1 MLLSVSEVPWP
12 LMFKI
17 NWNILYNFTM
27 ILGWYV
33 SEVSVRI
40 KNGFGSKSYTSTNLK
55 VTHIFSPI
63 LPDPMEYGWTLTK
76 IINLYHLIT
85 AKNPPVP
92 DAVIEL
98 SLCLCKIECTHTRCI
113 CKKNNLLCTEMCLRI
128 NCSNGKRI
136 EEKIDSN

>member
-1 MLLSVSEVPWP
+1 MLFSVSEVPWP

-17 NWNILYNFTM
+17 NWNMLYNFAM

-33 SEVSVRI
+33 FEVSVWI
-40 KNGFGSKSYTSTNLK
+40 KNTLGSRSYTSTNLK
-55 VTHIFSPI
+55 VKYIFSPI

-76 IINLYHLIT
+76 IINLYHLIM

-92 DAVIEL
+92 DPVTEL

-113 CKKNNLLCTEMCLRI
+113 CKKNNLLCTEMCLCV